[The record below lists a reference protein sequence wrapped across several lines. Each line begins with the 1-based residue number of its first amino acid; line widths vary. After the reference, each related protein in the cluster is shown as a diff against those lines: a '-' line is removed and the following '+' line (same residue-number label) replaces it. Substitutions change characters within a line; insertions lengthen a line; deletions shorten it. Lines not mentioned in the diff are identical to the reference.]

1 MPVLKHVAVTCVTAV
16 LACAGALPALAQT
29 QDQSV
34 SAVSEQ
40 RPSLKRRVAVGRF
53 TNSTPYGR
61 LLLTPGQADP
71 IAVQASD
78 MLTNALVGTGHF
90 FVFERGD
97 LESLSAERALSGAEA
112 SNLVGVDALLL
123 GSITQLG
130 RRNEGKQGFLNSQ
143 RRQAVNATVEI
154 RLVDVRTGQVF
165 FTASGAGES
174 TTETGEVAGFGTRAG
189 YDSTLNDRAIS
200 AAIADTMTGIINQLQ
215 QRAWFT
221 DILRVSGDTLYLSG
235 GQSQGLKV
243 GDRLRVETA
252 GEVIVSGQ
260 SGLPITLPG
269 ANIAEIELT
278 GFFGTT
284 AETEGSTAR
293 LIGGSL
299 PADIKGLRVMER
311 Q

>member
-1 MPVLKHVAVTCVTAV
+1 MPVSKLVAATCVAAL
-16 LACAGALPALAQT
+16 LASVGALPALAQT
-29 QDQSV
+29 QDPSASV
-34 SAVSEQ
+34 ASEA

-61 LLLTPGQADP
+61 LLLAPGQADP

-154 RLVDVRTGQVF
+154 RRGRRF
-165 FTASGAGES
+165 RYAG
-174 TTETGEVAGFGTRAG
+174 
-189 YDSTLNDRAIS
+189 
-200 AAIADTMTGIINQLQ
+200 
-215 QRAWFT
+215 
-221 DILRVSGDTLYLSG
+221 
-235 GQSQGLKV
+235 GL
-243 GDRLRVETA
+243 
-252 GEVIVSGQ
+252 
-260 SGLPITLPG
+260 
-269 ANIAEIELT
+269 
-278 GFFGTT
+278 
-284 AETEGSTAR
+284 
-293 LIGGSL
+293 
-299 PADIKGLRVMER
+299 
-311 Q
+311 